1 MALGG
6 TAAAVLCDA
15 VVVATHP
22 NKCVRKLSLASGIV
36 GALIVPF
43 TFGFIMPTNKELFA
57 LDDEKRLE
65 GEVTPELEKKADTL
79 IGRWETL
86 HACRFAMY
94 AGAAILATCALL
106 KDGRSTYVSEA
117 VVF

>member
-15 VVVATHP
+15 VVAATHP
-22 NKCVRKLSLASGIV
+22 SACVRKLSIASGVV

-65 GEVTPELEKKADTL
+65 GAPSPELEKKADTL
-79 IGRWETL
+79 IARWETL

-94 AGAAILATCALL
+94 VGAAVLATCALL
-106 KDGRSTYVSEA
+106 KDGRSTYVAEA
-117 VVF
+117 VVL